1 MPGALLSIATTQQ
14 PLAAQVVSSL
24 LPRFVSDVAWLLAQ
38 RVHDILQG
46 CEDKARHARMKEAAV
61 SRQASWEAA
70 KKSARVPH
78 SARF

>member
-24 LPRFVSDVAWLLAQ
+24 LSDVAWLLAQ